1 MLLSVDHLVTLF
13 RSSFLQDGDVDT
25 VDDMFAQASVVCK
38 TTGSGSF
45 GGALKV
51 IDVYEEK
58 YWSQDGILWD
68 TT

>member
-1 MLLSVDHLVTLF
+1 
-13 RSSFLQDGDVDT
+13 
-25 VDDMFAQASVVCK
+25 MFAQASVVCK